1 MKMEVIKKRFG
12 FILISLTLLLTAGF
26 VIRFNMLGVCAQ
38 NDERLECFLIM
49 AGKGTTSDGSV
60 LLAHNNDLSGKEAS
74 LIEKYPKKKYK
85 TGEYVHFPTGLK
97 IPQVDETFEWMVLRI
112 FKGFSEGDAVAV
124 NEFQVAIA
132 GGLAL
137 GDDRNEKAV
146 IADPLIKNGLT
157 GGVRYIALQRSKT
170 ARECVELIGSLYTKY
185 GVAYPSG
192 VGIADPD
199 NVWYIE
205 SGGGK
210 CWAAIRIP
218 DDKIW
223 VQANGFRIGEI
234 DFDDKMNFLS
244 SPGLKKFALQKGLW
258 SLAEG
263 KFHFAKAFG
272 KKKRSK
278 ANKFYNSRRVWRG
291 ICLLA
296 PELKLDPDLPELP
309 LFIKPEEKID
319 LKKLFKILRDHYEGT
334 KYNIYTENESDQ
346 KERAIAVPGSVHTNV
361 LQLRG
366 WMPNDIGAVL
376 WAGVG
381 PTPFA
386 IYVPYYFGI
395 NEISKPFSTAG
406 KEYTDES
413 AFWTFRSLSDQL
425 TPRFNE
431 SAGKVIA
438 EWEKFETDEIEMQ
451 SKVEKKAV
459 ALFNKNKKEA
469 KIWLTYYS
477 SHLSLRSIKK
487 AKKMV
492 KSIRNN

>member
-1 MKMEVIKKRFG
+1 MEVIKKRFG
-12 FILISLTLLLTAGF
+12 FILISLTLLLTVIF
-26 VIRFNMLGVCAQ
+26 VSRFNILRACGQ

-74 LIEKYPKKKYK
+74 LIEKYPQAKYK

-97 IPQVDETFEWMVLRI
+97 IPQAGETFEWMVLRI
-112 FKGFSEGDAVAV
+112 YKGFSEGDAVAV

-146 IADPLIKNGLT
+146 EADPLIKKGLT

-192 VGIADPD
+192 VGIADPEES
-199 NVWYIE
+199 WYIE
-205 SGGGK
+205 SGGGRS
-210 CWAAIRIP
+210 WAAIRIP
-218 DDKIW
+218 DDSVW

-234 DFDDKMNFLS
+234 DFEDKTNFLS
-244 SPGLKKFALQKGLW
+244 SPDLKRFAIRKGLW
-258 SLAEG
+258 NPSEG
-263 KFHFAKAFG
+263 KFHFARAFG
-272 KKKRSK
+272 HKKRTKS
-278 ANKFYNSRRVWRG
+278 NMFYNSRRVWRG
-291 ICLLA
+291 ISLLA
-296 PELKLDPDLPELP
+296 PELKLDPDLQEFP

-319 LKKLFKILRDHYEGT
+319 IKKLFSILRDHYEGT
-334 KYNIYTENESDQ
+334 EYDVYAENRTDI

-395 NEISKPFSTAG
+395 NDISKPFSTAG
-406 KEYTDES
+406 RECGNGS
-413 AFWTFRSLSDQL
+413 AFWSFKSLSDFV
-425 TPRFNE
+425 TPGFDKL
-431 SAGKVIA
+431 AKLVIC
-438 EWEKFETDEIEMQ
+438 EWEKFEADEMDMQ
-451 SKVEKKAV
+451 SKLEKKTLD
-459 ALFNKNKKEA
+459 LFKTDKKMA

-477 SHLSLRSIKK
+477 SHLSLKSLEK
-487 AKKMV
+487 AKNMLKGLHN
-492 KSIRNN
+492 K

>member
-1 MKMEVIKKRFG
+1 MCRRNKYSVFNLKSAVI
-12 FILISLTLLLTAGF
+12 LLSIVLLF
-26 VIRFNMLGVCAQ
+26 Q
-38 NDERLECFLIM
+38 NYQAINNFSEERLECFMIL
-49 AGKGTTSDGSV
+49 AGKDTTSEGSV

-74 LIEKYPKKKYK
+74 LIEKYPRVKYK
-85 TGEYVHFPTGLK
+85 SGEYVHFPTGLK
-97 IPQVDETFEWMVLRI
+97 IPQEDETFEWMVLRI
-112 FKGFSEGDAVAV
+112 YKGFSEGDAVAV

-146 IADPLIKNGLT
+146 EADPLIKKGLT
-157 GGVRYIALQRSKT
+157 GGVRYIVLQRTKT

-199 NVWYIE
+199 EIWYIE
-205 SGGGK
+205 SGGGMS
-210 CWAAIRIP
+210 WAAIRIP
-218 DDKIW
+218 DDTIW

-234 DFDDKMNFLS
+234 DFEDKTNFLS
-244 SPGLKKFALQKGLW
+244 SSGLKKFALQKGLW
-258 SLAEG
+258 NPSEG

-291 ICLLA
+291 ISLLA
-296 PELKLDPDLPELP
+296 PELKLGPDLQELP

-319 LKKLFKILRDHYEGT
+319 IKKLFSILRDHYGGT
-334 KYNIYTENESDQ
+334 EYNIYAENRADI

-366 WMPNDIGAVL
+366 WMPDDIGAVL

-406 KEYTDES
+406 SEYSDES
-413 AFWTFRSLSDQL
+413 AFWTFRSLCDL
-425 TPRFNE
+425 LVPKFNE
-431 SAGKVIA
+431 VAKRIICD
-438 EWEKFETDEIEMQ
+438 WEKFENDELKMQ
-451 SKVEKKAV
+451 SKVEKKALD
-459 ALFNKNKKEA
+459 LFKESKKKA

-477 SHLSLRSIKK
+477 SHLSLRSLEK
-487 AKKMV
+487 AKNMLKELHS
-492 KSIRNN
+492 K

>member
-1 MKMEVIKKRFG
+1 MRMKIIIKRFR
-12 FILISLTLLLTAGF
+12 IILLLTLF
-26 VIRFNMLGVCAQ
+26 LISFYVIRFSTLRKGVQ

-49 AGKGTTSDGSV
+49 AGKDTTSEGSV
-60 LLAHNNDLSGKEAS
+60 LLAHNNDLNGKEAS
-74 LIEKYPKKKYK
+74 LIEKYPRVKYK

-97 IPQVDETFEWMVLRI
+97 IPQVNKTFEWMVLRI
-112 FKGFSEGDAVAV
+112 YKGFSEGDAVAV

-132 GGLAL
+132 GGLIL

-146 IADPLIKNGLT
+146 EADPLIKKGLT
-157 GGVRYIALQRSKT
+157 GGVRYIALQRTKT

-199 NVWYIE
+199 EIWYIE
-205 SGGGK
+205 SGGGR

-218 DDKIW
+218 DDTVW

-234 DFDDKMNFLS
+234 DCEDKGNFLS
-244 SPGLKKFALQKGLW
+244 SPDLKKFAMRKGLW
-258 SLAEG
+258 NPSKG
-263 KFHFAKAFG
+263 KFHFARAFG
-272 KKKRSK
+272 QKKRTP
-278 ANKFYNSRRVWRG
+278 ANQFYNSRRVWRG
-291 ICLLA
+291 IGLLA
-296 PELKLDPDLPELP
+296 PEMKLDPDLHELP

-319 LKKLFKILRDHYEGT
+319 LKKIFKILRDHYEGT
-334 KYNIYTENESDQ
+334 EYDIYAENGTNH
-346 KERAIAVPGSVHTNV
+346 KERAIAVHRSVHTNV

-395 NEISKPFSTAG
+395 NEISKPFATAG
-406 KEYTDES
+406 KEYSSES
-413 AFWTFRSLSDQL
+413 AFWTFRSLSDL
-425 TPRFNE
+425 ITPRFNE
-431 SAGKVIA
+431 LAGKVIV
-438 EWEKFETDEIEMQ
+438 EWEKFENDELKMQ
-451 SKVEKKAV
+451 SEVEKKAV

-477 SHLSLRSIKK
+477 SHLGLRSLEK
-487 AKKMV
+487 AKNMLKDLQ
-492 KSIRNN
+492 K